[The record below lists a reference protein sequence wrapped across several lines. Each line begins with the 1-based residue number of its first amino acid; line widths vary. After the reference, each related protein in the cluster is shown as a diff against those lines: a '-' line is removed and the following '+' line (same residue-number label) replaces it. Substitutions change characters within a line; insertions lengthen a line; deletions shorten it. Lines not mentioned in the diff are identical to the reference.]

1 MDHYIQI
8 AIDSLPTAALFALAG
23 LGFVI
28 IYRSAGTLNFA
39 QGQLALL
46 GAYILLSAQLLTGH
60 FSLAF
65 IIVLVATAAVGGV
78 VYFGAVRPAV
88 AIGDS
93 LIAAM
98 ITLALSSLLE
108 GIFLLVWGGNNYLLK
123 LPIPTKQIAL
133 PGGYTTQATG
143 AACVAAALVVV
154 GVIVI
159 VLRTTSLGTAMRA
172 ASENPTLAAQRGVN
186 VAMTRAVAW
195 GFAAVSAALAGI
207 GYGAMNGVRPTV
219 TALGFA
225 AFPAILI
232 GGIDSLLGVLVGAV
246 AVAMAQ
252 SYAAD
257 AFGGLWADSVGYVLV
272 FVILLY
278 RPQGLFGSKSVVRL

>member
-1 MDHYIQI
+1 MSHYIQI
-8 AIDSLPTAALFALAG
+8 AIDSLPSAALFALAG
-23 LGFVI
+23 VGFVI

-46 GAYILLSAQLLTGH
+46 GAYILLSAQLITGH

-65 IIVLVATAAVGGV
+65 LIVLLATAAIGAA

-88 AIGDS
+88 ALGDS

-108 GIFLLVWGGNNYLLK
+108 GVFLLVWGGNNYLLK
-123 LPIPTKQIAL
+123 LPIPTKQISL
-133 PGGYTTQATG
+133 PGGYTTQAIG
-143 AACVAAALVVV
+143 VACVAAALVVV
-154 GVIVI
+154 GIIVT
-159 VLRTTSLGTAMRA
+159 VLRATSLGTAMRA

-186 VAMTRAVAW
+186 VAKTRAIAW
-195 GFAAVSAALAGI
+195 SFAAVSAALAGI

-272 FVILLY
+272 FLILLY